1 MDEVNK
7 LIEEN
12 WPDLLKVLQQVMQ
25 VPSVKGKPEL
35 NAPYGIE
42 PRRVVDL
49 VLDLGKSY
57 GFKTGI
63 VNNAVGY
70 VQWGEDEDY
79 IGVLGHL
86 DVVPAGN
93 GWDFPPFDLSEK
105 DGRFYGR
112 GILDNKG
119 PIMSC
124 FYALKL
130 LKDAGFKPQKTIRI
144 MFGTDEE
151 SGMSDIPQ
159 YLAKEKPPVFGFTP
173 DCKYPVV
180 YGERGIV
187 NIQIATN
194 FKAEELK
201 VLGEFKGDQARD
213 HVPDELS
220 VTVNQNEV
228 TVKGKRAPSNAPE
241 LGVNA
246 IVLLAEKLTKEN
258 DLSVAL
264 KQYFTWLTKVL
275 KDQHYGEGLGLALSD
290 EDSGKLIL
298 TPVILQKNSEGL
310 SLEIAFRYPVSST
323 QEEVVAGVLKQVP
336 KNSTV
341 NIVRSLPGIRH
352 KKDSPEIEKLSAI
365 YAKVTG
371 NDSRPVTTTGATYA
385 RKMPNILAFGPSF
398 PGQKGIAH
406 NANEYMDVSDLK
418 MNLEIYLRSIQAL
431 LSK

>member
-1 MDEVNK
+1 MDQVNT
-7 LIEEN
+7 LITAN
-12 WPDLLKVLQQVMQ
+12 WSDFLNVLQQIMQ
-25 VPSVKGKPEL
+25 VPSVKGEPET
-35 NAPYGIE
+35 NAPYGRE
-42 PRRVVDL
+42 PRRVLDL
-49 VLDLGKSY
+49 VLALGEEY
-57 GFKTGI
+57 GFKTGL
-63 VNNAVGY
+63 VDDAVGY
-70 VQWGEDEDY
+70 IQWGEDEDY
-79 IGVLGHL
+79 LGVLGHL
-86 DVVPAGN
+86 DVVPAGS

-119 PIMSC
+119 PIISC
-124 FYALKL
+124 FYALKI

-144 MFGTDEE
+144 LFGTDEE
-151 SGMSDIPQ
+151 SGMSDIPK

-246 IVLLAEKLTKEN
+246 IVLLAEKLAKEN

-275 KDQHYGEGLGLALSD
+275 KDQHYGEGLDLALAD

-298 TPVILQKNSEGL
+298 TPVILQKNDTGL
-310 SLEIAFRYPVSST
+310 TLEIAFRYPVSAT
-323 QEEVVAGVLKQVP
+323 QEDVVAGVLKQVP

-352 KKDSPEIEKLSAI
+352 EKDSPEIEKLSAI
-365 YAKVTG
+365 YASVTG

-418 MNLEIYLRSIQAL
+418 LNLEIYLRSIQAL
-431 LSK
+431 LSE